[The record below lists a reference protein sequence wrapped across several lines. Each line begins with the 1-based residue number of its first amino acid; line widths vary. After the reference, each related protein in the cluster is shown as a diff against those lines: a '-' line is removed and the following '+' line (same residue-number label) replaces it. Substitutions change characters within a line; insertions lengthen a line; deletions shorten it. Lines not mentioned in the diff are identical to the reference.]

1 MNKVFSE
8 ADRRFMR
15 EALALA
21 ERGRGHTRPNPVV
34 GAVLV
39 RGGRVLA
46 RGYHRRA
53 GLPHAEIDA
62 LSHKGVRAQGATLY
76 VTLEPCCH
84 QGRTGPCTEAIER
97 AGVRR
102 VVVGCCDENPLVSG
116 RGVMH
121 LRRAGMRVDVGCLDQ
136 ECRKQNRA
144 FFVWVRAHRPW
155 VTLKIASTLDGFIAS
170 NQLSRGEPA
179 GSAGR
184 APSREGLG
192 TLPGFPFQSKRDP
205 SARFVTG
212 AAARAHARLLRSRHD
227 AVLVGVGTVLADN
240 PRLTVRLPGA
250 SKVGPLRVVLDGH
263 LRTPPSARLIRQLG
277 APPALIIGA
286 QPRKGAKD
294 ARARLARER
303 ALRRAGAE
311 VLLLPADRAGRIS
324 IPHVLRALAELGVQ
338 SLLVE
343 GGSRIHGAF
352 ISAARV
358 DSVAFFLAPRL
369 VGAGR
374 PIVEGPGLDWRT
386 PLRLGPLQVHAIG
399 EDILVEAD
407 VLGPKLRRR
416 P

>member
-1 MNKVFSE
+1 MSKVFSE
-8 ADRRFMR
+8 ADQRFMR

-21 ERGRGHTRPNPVV
+21 ERGRGRTRPNPVV
-34 GAVLV
+34 GALLV

-46 RGYHRRA
+46 RGYHRRS
-53 GLPHAEIDA
+53 GLPHAEIEA
-62 LSHKGVRAQGATLY
+62 LSHKGVRTQGATLY
-76 VTLEPCCH
+76 VTLDPAATRVAPAPAPRPSSVPVSAVWWW
-84 QGRTGPCTEAIER
+84 GAATRIRWSAVAASCTCVAPASASTWAASTRNAE
-97 AGVRR
+97 
-102 VVVGCCDENPLVSG
+102 
-116 RGVMH
+116 
-121 LRRAGMRVDVGCLDQ
+121 
-136 ECRKQNRA
+136 KQNRA

-155 VTLKIASTLDGFIAS
+155 VALKVASTLDGFIAS
-170 NQLSRGEPA
+170 KQTKL
-179 GSAGR
+179 
-184 APSREGLG
+184 
-192 TLPGFPFQSKRDP
+192 RDP

-212 AAARAHARLLRSRHD
+212 TAARAHAHVLRGQHD

-250 SKVGPLRVVLDGH
+250 SKAGPLRVVLDGH

-286 QPRKGAKD
+286 QPGKGAKD

-324 IPHVLRALAELGVQ
+324 IPHLLRALAEGGVQ

-352 ISAARV
+352 ISACRV

-374 PIVEGPGLDWRT
+374 PIVEGTGLDWRT
-386 PLRLGPLQVHAIG
+386 PLRLGPLQVHAIAK
-399 EDILVEAD
+399 ISLWRPTCWVPNCAD
-407 VLGPKLRRR
+407 DPSTTD
-416 P
+416 

>member
-1 MNKVFSE
+1 MSKVFSE
-8 ADRRFMR
+8 ADERFMH

-21 ERGRGHTRPNPVV
+21 ERGRGHTRPNPMV

-39 RGGRVLA
+39 RSGRVLA

-53 GLPHAEIDA
+53 GLPHAEIEA
-62 LSHKGVRAQGATLY
+62 LSPKGVRAQGATLY

-97 AGVRR
+97 AGIRR

-121 LRRAGMRVDVGCLDQ
+121 LRRAGIRVDVGCLDQ
-136 ECRKQNRA
+136 ECRRQNRA

-155 VTLKIASTLDGFIAS
+155 VTLKVATTLDGFIAG
-170 NQLSRGEPA
+170 NEKQ
-179 GSAGR
+179 
-184 APSREGLG
+184 
-192 TLPGFPFQSKRDP
+192 RDP
-205 SARFVTG
+205 NARFVTG
-212 AAARAHARLLRSRHD
+212 PAAREHARLLRSQHD
-227 AVLVGVGTVLADN
+227 AVVVGVGTVLADN

-250 SKVGPLRVVLDGH
+250 SKSGPLRVVLDGH
-263 LRTPPSARLIRQLG
+263 LRTPLSARLIRQLD

-294 ARARLARER
+294 ARARLAYQR

-311 VLLLPADRAGRIS
+311 VLLLPADRAGRVS

-343 GGSRIHGAF
+343 GGSRVHGAF

-358 DSVAFFLAPRL
+358 DSVAFFIAPRL

-416 P
+416 S

>member
-1 MNKVFSE
+1 MSKSFSE

-21 ERGRGHTRPNPVV
+21 ERGRGHTSPNPVV

-53 GLPHAEIDA
+53 GLPHAEIEA

-97 AGVRR
+97 AGIRR

-121 LRRAGMRVDVGCLDQ
+121 LRRAGIRVDVGCLDQ
-136 ECRKQNRA
+136 ECRRQNRA

-155 VTLKIASTLDGFIAS
+155 VTLKVATTLDGFIAGNE
-170 NQLSRGEPA
+170 NQ
-179 GSAGR
+179 
-184 APSREGLG
+184 
-192 TLPGFPFQSKRDP
+192 RDP

-212 AAARAHARLLRSRHD
+212 AAARAHARLLRSQHD

-250 SKVGPLRVVLDGH
+250 SKSGPLRVVLDGH
-263 LRTPPSARLIRQLG
+263 LRTPPAARLIRQLG
-277 APPALIIGA
+277 APPALIVGA

-294 ARARLARER
+294 ARARPVGER

-311 VLLLPADRAGRIS
+311 VLLLPADRTGRIS

-343 GGSRIHGAF
+343 GGSRVHGAF

-374 PIVEGPGLDWRT
+374 PIVEGAGLDWRT
-386 PLRLGPLQVHAIG
+386 PLRLGPLQVHGIG

-416 P
+416 S

>member
-1 MNKVFSE
+1 MSEVFSA
-8 ADRRFMR
+8 ADRLFMR

-21 ERGRGHTRPNPVV
+21 ERGRGQTRPNPVV
-34 GAVLV
+34 GALLV

-53 GLPHAEIDA
+53 GLPHAEIEA
-62 LSHKGVRAQGATLY
+62 LSRKGVRAQGATLY

-84 QGRTGPCTEAIER
+84 QGRTGPCSEAIKR

-116 RGVMH
+116 RGVLG
-121 LRRAGMRVDVGCLDQ
+121 LRRAGIRVDVGCLGD

-155 VTLKIASTLDGFIAS
+155 VTLKVATTLDGFI
-170 NQLSRGEPA
+170 
-179 GSAGR
+179 GSDQCN
-184 APSREGLG
+184 
-192 TLPGFPFQSKRDP
+192 PGDP
-205 SARFVTG
+205 GARFVTG
-212 AAARAHARLLRSRHD
+212 KSARAHAHLLRSQHD

-240 PRLTVRLPGA
+240 PRLTVRLSGA
-250 SKVGPLRVVLDGH
+250 GKPGPLRVVLDGH
-263 LRTPPSARLIRQLG
+263 LRTPPSARLVRQLG
-277 APPALIIGA
+277 TPPALIVGA
-286 QPRKGAKD
+286 QPAKNSSD
-294 ARARLARER
+294 ARARLGRER

-311 VLLLPADRAGRIS
+311 VLLLPADRAGRVL
-324 IPHVLRALAELGVQ
+324 IPSLLCALAEREVQ

-352 ISAARV
+352 ISAALV
-358 DSVAFFLAPRL
+358 DSVAFFIAPRL

-374 PIVEGPGLDWRT
+374 PIVEGRGLDWRT
-386 PLRLGPLQVHAIG
+386 PLRLGPLEICTIG
-399 EDILVEAD
+399 EDVLVQAD

-416 P
+416 A